1 VDPHVVARRRR
12 HVLADEVGADRE
24 LTMATVHEDREAD
37 RARTPIIHEGVH
49 RRAHGATGEEHVV
62 DEHHD
67 SVVDGER
74 DLGLTHNRRIA
85 DTREVVAIQSDIDGA
100 QGKIDALVLANGVAD
115 PRRERVAARTD
126 ADDREKGEIA
136 VALDD
141 LVRDPCYR
149 PTDVVRPKQRGRLA
163 LLPGLAGPVL
173 KGDRAPTSIGIP
185 AARGWP

>member
-1 VDPHVVARRRR
+1 MDPHVIRYGGR
-12 HVLADEVGADRE
+12 HVLADEVGANRE
-24 LTMATVHEDREAD
+24 LAMTTVHEDREAD
-37 RARTPIIHEGVH
+37 RARTPVIDEGVH
-49 RRAHGATGEEHVV
+49 GRAHGATGEEHVV

-67 SVVDGER
+67 TVVDGER
-74 DLGLTHNRRIA
+74 DLGLTHHRRIA

-100 QGKIDALVLANGVAD
+100 QGKIDALVRANGVAD
-115 PRRERVAARTD
+115 PRRESIAARAD

-141 LVRDPCYR
+141 LVRDPCYG

-163 LLPGLAGPVL
+163 LLPGLTGPVL

-185 AARGWP
+185 AARGCP